1 MRLVIGIRMRLA
13 IAIFTGFLLAA
24 CTTSLAQAAEGS
36 GKIAGKV
43 TSAATEAPIAGIEV
57 CAFPK
62 TSDEATGGGGESEE
76 EGTEE
81 ELAQCPTTAANGEY
95 TISGLASG
103 EYIVGFGSPFMSELN
118 YVTQF
123 YNGKSA
129 YAEAQPVTVTAGGI
143 VSGIDAKLAE
153 GGRIVGRVTDVS
165 TGAAI
170 ERATVCAFGS
180 NPESGGCGF
189 TNANGEY
196 TIAGLL
202 AGEYK
207 VGFADPPQYAVQY
220 YNGRAALSEASA
232 VSVLLGSTVS
242 GIDAALAPKP
252 PTPPSTT
259 GVPTAPGAPTGPAQS
274 TGPQPRVKVTSM
286 GVLKPGRSRL
296 LHVKLTCNG
305 APCHG
310 LLELTA
316 SVLARHREGA
326 RVVLGPETVI
336 LAKGSFSLA
345 VGKSAS
351 IALRLT
357 PAGRKRLAHTERH
370 PLAAE
375 WLLSLASGEASA
387 TRVRVS

>member
-1 MRLVIGIRMRLA
+1 MRLA
-13 IAIFTGFLLAA
+13 IAIFAGFVLAA

-36 GKIAGKV
+36 GKITGKV
-43 TSAATEAPIAGIEV
+43 TNAATEAPIAGIEV

-62 TSDEATGGGGESEE
+62 TSGEGPGGGGETEE
-76 EGTEE
+76 EGIEE

-103 EYIVGFGSPFMSELN
+103 EYIVGFGSPFMAELN

-129 YAEAQPVTVTAGGI
+129 YTEAQSVTVTAGGT

-153 GGRIVGRVTDVS
+153 GGRIAGRVTDAS

-170 ERATVCAFGS
+170 ERAIVCAFGS
-180 NPESGGCGF
+180 NPESGGCAF
-189 TNANGEY
+189 TNASGEY
-196 TIAGLL
+196 TIVGLVGG
-202 AGEYK
+202 AYK
-207 VGFADPPQYAVQY
+207 VGFADPPQYVVQY
-220 YNGRAALSEASA
+220 YDGRAALSEADP
-232 VSVLLGSTVS
+232 VSVTTGSTTS
-242 GIDAALAPKP
+242 GIDAALVPGP
-252 PTPPSTT
+252 PALPPSTIS
-259 GVPTAPGAPTGPAQS
+259 PTAPGMTTGPAKS
-274 TGPQPRVKVTSM
+274 TGPQPRVKVTSV
-286 GVLKPGRSRL
+286 GVLRPGRSRL
-296 LHVKLTCNG
+296 VHVKLTCSG

-310 LLELTA
+310 LVELTA
-316 SVLARHREGA
+316 QVVGRHREGA
-326 RVVLGPETVI
+326 RVVFGPETLI

-357 PAGRKRLAHTERH
+357 PAGRKRLAHAEHH

-375 WLLSLASGEASA
+375 CLLSLASGEASA
-387 TRVRVS
+387 TPVRVS

>member
-1 MRLVIGIRMRLA
+1 MRLA
-13 IAIFTGFLLAA
+13 IAIFVGFVLAA

-36 GKIAGKV
+36 GKITGKV
-43 TSAATEAPIAGIEV
+43 TNAATEAPIAGIEV

-62 TSDEATGGGGESEE
+62 TSGEEPGGGGETEE

-129 YAEAQPVTVTAGGI
+129 YAEAQPVTVTAGGA

-153 GGRIVGRVTDVS
+153 GGRIAGRVTDAS

-170 ERATVCAFGS
+170 ERAIVCAFGS
-180 NPESGGCGF
+180 NPESGGCAF

-196 TIAGLL
+196 TITGLVG
-202 AGEYK
+202 GEYK

-220 YNGRAALSEASA
+220 YNAKGTLSEADA
-232 VSVLLGSTVS
+232 VSVLDGSTVS

-252 PTPPSTT
+252 PTPPPTT
-259 GVPTAPGAPTGPAQS
+259 VLPAGPGTSTGPAKS
-274 TGPQPRVKVTSM
+274 NAPEPRVKVASM
-286 GVLKPGRSRL
+286 GVFKPGRSGL
-296 LHVKLTCNG
+296 VHVKLKCSG
-305 APCHG
+305 APCRG
-310 LLELTA
+310 SVELTMQVV
-316 SVLARHREGA
+316 SGHRVGA
-326 RVVLGPETVI
+326 RVVVGPETLI
-336 LAKGSFSLA
+336 LAKGSFSLKA
-345 VGKSAS
+345 GKGAE

-357 PAGRKRLAHTERH
+357 AAGRRRLAHVGRH

-375 WLLSLASGEASA
+375 LALTVVGGSTTVLTANA
-387 TRVRVS
+387 R

>member
-1 MRLVIGIRMRLA
+1 MRPA
-13 IAIFTGFLLAA
+13 IALFAVFVLAA
-24 CTTSLAQAAEGS
+24 CTTSLAQAAEG
-36 GKIAGKV
+36 GKITGEV

-62 TSDEATGGGGESEE
+62 TSDEAPGGVETGE

-103 EYIVGFGSPFMSELN
+103 EYIVGFGAPFMSELN

-129 YAEAQPVTVTAGGI
+129 YAEAQPVTVTTGGT

-153 GGRIVGRVTDVS
+153 GGRIVGRVTDAS

-170 ERATVCAFGS
+170 ERAIVCAFGS
-180 NPESGGCGF
+180 NPESGGCTY

-196 TIAGLL
+196 TITGLIG
-202 AGEYK
+202 GEYK

-220 YNGRAALSEASA
+220 YNGRSALSEADA
-232 VSVLLGSTVS
+232 VSVLDGSTVS
-242 GIDAALAPKP
+242 GVDAVLAPKP
-252 PTPPSTT
+252 PTPPPTT
-259 GVPTAPGAPTGPAQS
+259 VLPTGPGTSSGPAKS
-274 TGPQPRVKVTSM
+274 TAPEPRVKVASM
-286 GVLKPGRSRL
+286 GVFKPGRSGL
-296 LHVKLTCNG
+296 VHVKLKCSG
-305 APCHG
+305 APCRG
-310 LLELTA
+310 SVELTMQVV
-316 SVLARHREGA
+316 SGHRVGA
-326 RVVLGPETVI
+326 RVVVGPETLI
-336 LAKGSFSLA
+336 LAKGSFSLK
-345 VGKSAS
+345 VGKGAE

-357 PAGRKRLAHTERH
+357 AAGRRRLAHVGRH

-375 WLLSLASGEASA
+375 LALTVVGGSTTVLTANA
-387 TRVRVS
+387 R